1 MSAHRDVGFAPL
13 RPGAP
18 PERQIGVA
26 AVAVAVIALF
36 VGYVV
41 DNNESADGDVVG
53 WIIASAIA
61 AAVAAFVFLWL
72 IPRAKSDPAN
82 TNRPATYGLVISVL
96 GLVAIVVFWLGL
108 PYVLGAGGAV
118 LGRIGQAWSTEAGHG
133 RRATAAVIIGIL
145 AVVAALAI
153 TAVDAAI

>member
-26 AVAVAVIALF
+26 AVALAVIALF
-36 VGYVV
+36 FGYVV
-41 DNNESADGDVVG
+41 NNDENGDVVG
-53 WIIASAIA
+53 WITASAIA

-72 IPRAKSDPAN
+72 IPRAKSDPAT
-82 TNRPATYGLVISVL
+82 TNRPATYGLVTSVL
-96 GLVAIVVFWLGL
+96 AVIAIPVLWLGL

-118 LGRIGQAWSTEAGHG
+118 LGRIGQARSTEAGHR

-145 AVVAALAI
+145 AVVAGIAI
-153 TAVDAAI
+153 ATLDATM